1 MAPKEAMG
9 IVETLNR
16 KAVFS
21 IESFDQRAAIEVA
34 IMLRGELGKKL
45 PKAGAQTWA
54 KLKFDRQ
61 IVAIAKVS
69 GASEIYSDDKDIEKL
84 GKQVSIPV
92 TRVSDLPLPPEH
104 SQTEFMDELEEAP
117 EEPSGNDE

>member
-1 MAPKEAMG
+1 MAPKEATG

-16 KAVFS
+16 QAVFI

-34 IMLRGELGKKL
+34 VMLRGELGKKP

-84 GKQVSIPV
+84 GKTGGRSRYPSQRPSSIARALADGIHGR
-92 TRVSDLPLPPEH
+92 T
-104 SQTEFMDELEEAP
+104 
-117 EEPSGNDE
+117 